1 MINDKCSK
9 FDKDR
14 NTSMHHIYKSD
25 GLFRL
30 FQFKMLFCEDNWCSS
45 WYLLWYKIL
54 IVTILSI
61 RIFVMNKGE
70 WRKEIIM
77 FFILVLVISFANAH
91 CKEMDNLIS
100 LYHERFQ
107 DENAINASYE
117 ILDTLLG
124 IHNADHKILNLDEV
138 QVSRQGLVRVII
150 SHSLSIKYWDTI
162 IIWLCLLLIY

>member
-1 MINDKCSK
+1 
-9 FDKDR
+9 
-14 NTSMHHIYKSD
+14 
-25 GLFRL
+25 
-30 FQFKMLFCEDNWCSS
+30 
-45 WYLLWYKIL
+45 
-54 IVTILSI
+54 
-61 RIFVMNKGE
+61 MNKGE

-150 SHSLSIKYWDTI
+150 SHSLSIKY
-162 IIWLCLLLIY
+162 LIESNRFYF

>member
-1 MINDKCSK
+1 
-9 FDKDR
+9 
-14 NTSMHHIYKSD
+14 
-25 GLFRL
+25 
-30 FQFKMLFCEDNWCSS
+30 
-45 WYLLWYKIL
+45 
-54 IVTILSI
+54 
-61 RIFVMNKGE
+61 
-70 WRKEIIM
+70 M
-77 FFILVLVISFANAH
+77 FFILVLVITFVNAH

-100 LYHERFQ
+100 LYHEKFQ

-162 IIWLCLLLIY
+162 KSDCVYF